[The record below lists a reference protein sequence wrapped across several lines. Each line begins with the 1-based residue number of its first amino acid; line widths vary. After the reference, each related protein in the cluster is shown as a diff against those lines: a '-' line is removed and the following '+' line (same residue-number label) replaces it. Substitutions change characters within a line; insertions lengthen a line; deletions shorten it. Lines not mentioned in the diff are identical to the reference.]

1 MSSIIKSLF
10 KKFLA
15 PLFAGLLA
23 YSAVAQEKYQYRSP
37 SPQNDGLETSTLIS
51 AATDTTKLYK
61 LYDQLLTNEHKIHS
75 TLLLINGELVL
86 EEYFGD
92 YGPDTTHDLRS
103 ATKPIISLLMGI
115 ALDKGIIEDIDDPIS
130 KYLKEPVPEKNKDP
144 RKSEISIRHLL
155 TMSTG
160 LDCNDWDKKSAGQ
173 EDKVYRKKDW
183 LQFTLDLPMVEDPG
197 VTAKYCSMG
206 VVLAAEIIAQASGM
220 SIAEFAELYLFK
232 PMGINQLEWGHT
244 TKTKAVI
251 PSAKRLYM
259 RPRDLA
265 KIGLLVFNKGKWNAE
280 RLISEE
286 WIRTSTSKQT
296 TLTNFDYGFLWW
308 QFPLNTK
315 DGMLKA
321 ITATGN
327 GGQYIFILEELDMI
341 AVFTGGAYNS
351 EDGKIPFAIVNK
363 LFIPLAEGKAQ

>member
-1 MSSIIKSLF
+1 MSSIIISLF
-10 KKFLA
+10 KKRITS
-15 PLFAGLLA
+15 LFALLLT
-23 YSAVAQEKYQYRSP
+23 YSVVAQENYQYRSP

-61 LYDQLLTNEHKIHS
+61 LYDQLLNNEHKIHS
-75 TLLLINGELVL
+75 TLLMVNDKLVL

-92 YGPDTTHDLRS
+92 YGQDTTHDLRS
-103 ATKPIISLLMGI
+103 ATKQVISLLMGI

-130 KYLKEPVPEKNKDP
+130 KYLKEPIPEKNKDP

-197 VTAKYCSMG
+197 STAKYCSMG

-220 SIAEFAELYLFK
+220 PISEFADQYLFK
-232 PMGINQLEWGHT
+232 PMGITQLEWGHT

-265 KIGLLVFNKGKWNAE
+265 KIGLLVFNKGKWNSQQ
-280 RLISEE
+280 LISEE
-286 WIRTSTSKQT
+286 WIQISTSKQIA
-296 TLTNFDYGFLWW
+296 LTNLDYGFLWW
-308 QFPLNTK
+308 QIPFNTK
-315 DGMLKA
+315 NGMQKA

-327 GGQYIFILEELDMI
+327 GGQYIFILEELDMV

-351 EDGKIPFAIVNK
+351 EEGKIPFAIVNEV
-363 LFIPLAEGKAQ
+363 FIPLAEGKAQ